1 MGDGLKGIQSEDR
14 MQEVKRV
21 IVSQK
26 ELDGEDRDALGE
38 LVECAAM
45 EGDISSAI
53 VKVYRTV
60 LGDAFSSDAL
70 TPHRPRS
77 TKASHCTFIRRRQ
90 SRLTFE

>member
-1 MGDGLKGIQSEDR
+1 
-14 MQEVKRV
+14 
-21 IVSQK
+21 
-26 ELDGEDRDALGE
+26 
-38 LVECAAM
+38 M